1 MAFGKKMDQADLLGQ
16 IQAIN
21 KSQATIEF
29 KMDGTIITANDNFL
43 NALGYTLAEIQG
55 KHHSMFVDPAY
66 KNSSEYQ
73 NFWQKLNRGE
83 FDAAEYKRIGKGG
96 KEIWIQA
103 SYNPINDS
111 HGKPYKVVKYATD
124 ITEQKMVFADL
135 QGQIEAI
142 NKSQATIQF
151 NMDGTI
157 ITANDNFLNAVGY
170 TLGEVQGK
178 HHSMFVDPAYKNS
191 SEYQNFWQ
199 KLNRGEF
206 DAAEYKRIGKGG
218 KEIWIQASYNPIAD
232 MNGKPFKVVK
242 YATDATAQ
250 KMQVADLTG
259 QMEAVNKSQATIA
272 FNMDG
277 TIITANDNFLNTVG
291 YMLSEIQGKHH
302 SMFVEAAYKNSPE
315 YQAFWQKL
323 NRGEYDAAEY
333 KRIGKGGK
341 EVWIQASYNPIMDL
355 NGKPFKVVK
364 YATDLT
370 PQKLANQ
377 KLADDFEV
385 NVKTLVQSVGTS
397 SSEMQETS
405 QTLAAA
411 AEQTSQQAN
420 VVASTAEELSS
431 AINEIS
437 MQLAHATTAV
447 GIAVTETHNSEGNVN
462 SLLAAAEK
470 IGSVVQIIKDI
481 AAQTNLLSLNAT
493 IEAASAGE
501 AGKGF
506 AVVANEVKEL
516 AKQTAIQTQ
525 EIEQLIHDI
534 QTASTATATGI
545 KEIEKSI
552 AQVSGI
558 STSIAAAVEEQ
569 SAATQEVSKNIL
581 GVTDA
586 AKDTGRSSTHVLNTA
601 ELLSSRSV
609 ELEDRVDKFLLNVR
623 AM

>member
-1 MAFGKKMDQADLLGQ
+1 
-16 IQAIN
+16 
-21 KSQATIEF
+21 
-29 KMDGTIITANDNFL
+29 MDGTIITANDNFL
-43 NALGYTLAEIQG
+43 NTIGYSLNEIQG
-55 KHHSMFVDPAY
+55 KHHSMFVEPQY

-73 NFWQKLNRGE
+73 NFWAKLNRGE
-83 FDAAEYKRIGKGG
+83 Y
-96 KEIWIQA
+96 
-103 SYNPINDS
+103 
-111 HGKPYKVVKYATD
+111 
-124 ITEQKMVFADL
+124 
-135 QGQIEAI
+135 
-142 NKSQATIQF
+142 
-151 NMDGTI
+151 
-157 ITANDNFLNAVGY
+157 
-170 TLGEVQGK
+170 
-178 HHSMFVDPAYKNS
+178 
-191 SEYQNFWQ
+191 
-199 KLNRGEF
+199 

-232 MNGKPFKVVK
+232 LNGKPYKVVK
-242 YATDATAQ
+242 YATDVTAQ
-250 KMQVADLTG
+250 KMQTADLQG
-259 QMEAVNKSQATIA
+259 QMQAVNKSQAIIE

-277 TIITANDNFLNTVG
+277 SIITANDNFLNTVG
-291 YMLSEIQGKHH
+291 YSLHEIQGKHH
-302 SMFVEAAYKNSPE
+302 SMFVEPAYKNSPD

-333 KRIGKGGK
+333 KRLGKGGK

-355 NGKPFKVVK
+355 NGKPYKVVK

-397 SSEMQETS
+397 STEMQETS

-420 VVASTAEELSS
+420 VVASTAEELSA

-437 MQLAHATTAV
+437 MQLSHATAAV
-447 GIAVTETHNSEGNVN
+447 GVAVTETQHSESNVN
-462 SLLAAAEK
+462 SLLVAAEK

-552 AQVSGI
+552 SQVSGI
-558 STSIAAAVEEQ
+558 SNSIAAAVEEQ
-569 SAATQEVSKNIL
+569 SVATQEVSKNIL

-601 ELLSSRSV
+601 EMLSERST

>member
-1 MAFGKKMDQADLLGQ
+1 MAKPKMSPAEMMGQ
-16 IQAIN
+16 IDAIN

-29 KMDGTIITANDNFL
+29 NLDGTIITANDNFL
-43 NALGYTLAEIQG
+43 NAIGYSLAEIQG
-55 KHHSMFVDPAY
+55 KHHSMFVDPSY
-66 KNSSEYQ
+66 RNSQEYQ
-73 NFWQKLNRGE
+73 AFWAKLARGE
-83 FDAAEYKRIGKGG
+83 YDAGEYKRIAKGG

-103 SYNPINDS
+103 SYNPIYDQ
-111 HGKPYKVVKYATD
+111 HGKPYKVVKYASD
-124 ITEQKMVFADL
+124 VSAQKMEFADL
-135 QGQIEAI
+135 KGQIEAI

-157 ITANDNFLNAVGY
+157 ITANDNFLSTLGY
-170 TLGEVQGK
+170 TLSEIQGK
-178 HHSMFVDPAYKNS
+178 HHSMFVEPAYKNS
-191 SEYQNFWQ
+191 SEYQAFWQ
-199 KLNRGEF
+199 KLNRGEY

-218 KEIWIQASYNPIAD
+218 KEVWIQASYNPIAD
-232 MNGKPFKVVK
+232 LNGKPYKVVK
-242 YATDATAQ
+242 YATDVTAQ
-250 KMQVADLTG
+250 KMQAADLEG
-259 QMEAVNKSQATIA
+259 QMAAVDKSQATIA

-277 TIITANDNFLNTVG
+277 TIITANNNFLNTVG

-302 SMFVEAAYKNSPE
+302 SMFVEPAYKNSPE

-323 NRGEYDAAEY
+323 NSGEYDAAEY

-397 SSEMQETS
+397 STEMQETS

-447 GIAVTETHNSEGNVN
+447 GIAVTETQNSESNVN
-462 SLLAAAEK
+462 SLLVAAEK

-552 AQVSGI
+552 TQVSGI
-558 STSIAAAVEEQ
+558 SNSIAAAVEEQ

-586 AKDTGRSSTHVLNTA
+586 AKDTGRSSAHVLNTA
-601 ELLSSRSV
+601 EMLSSRSV